1 MKFARELRLT
11 GVAALTL
18 LGACAAHSESAKKE
32 PPKKPDKAAPN
43 AAPTLLSFDWGRE
56 FDAKV
61 FAIREEFTFTG
72 DTEHVSRLEAEF
84 QLHAQ
89 RVGDRYMLTFADLR
103 MKLDDKPIP
112 ENAQPAMLGPITGLV
127 LNYDIAANGDFIG
140 QHDFERLQAY
150 AERSYLE
157 QSEKLPPG
165 QRPTQQ
171 EQQRAMK
178 SGSSREVLQLE
189 ASRTWGA
196 LVGMWAGVTMT
207 EGKPLT
213 CDATV
218 TIPVINVPLTVHS
231 TFQLVRREEC
241 ETGARKKECVRL
253 RAASRPDTNQLAEAR
268 RKLKESTGGPVESL
282 SMNGMQVEDR
292 YELVTDP
299 QTMRPRWAEWV
310 RGADIESPDQGSDLL
325 QSRQSTRTRMIFVY
339 K

>member
-1 MKFARELRLT
+1 MA

-32 PPKKPDKAAPN
+32 PAKKPDKIVAN
-43 AAPTLLSFDWGRE
+43 VTPTLLSFDWGRE

-72 DTEHVSRLEAEF
+72 ETEQVSRLEAEF

-150 AERSYLE
+150 ADRSYIE
-157 QSEKLPPG
+157 QSEKLPPA

-171 EQQRAMK
+171 ERERAMK

-213 CDATV
+213 SNASV
-218 TIPVINVPLTVHS
+218 TIPVINAPLTVHS
-231 TFQLVRREEC
+231 TFELIRREEC
-241 ETGARKKECVRL
+241 ESGARKKDCVRL
-253 RAASRPDTNQLAEAR
+253 RATSRPDTNQLAEAR
-268 RKLKESTGGPVESL
+268 RKLKESSGGPVESFS
-282 SMNGMQVEDR
+282 SMNGIQVEDR
-292 YELVTDP
+292 YELLTDP
-299 QTMRPRWAEWV
+299 QTLRPRWAEWV
-310 RGADIESPDQGSDLL
+310 RGADIESPDQGSDTL